1 MSSTRWQHMRLWPPD
16 FCAFGELFVIVFG
29 RSRSTLNLLPRRS
42 LGEGG
47 SSRSLSNALLHFLQ
61 GNESGLSSVDLPL
74 PLVENLLMPIR
85 HRHLIFELR
94 KRSPNSLHRSQL
106 FLYRHL
112 IQRQHSIHKPN
123 HPVTPCIAQS
133 FCLRASFI
141 NKRAMWRKRKQARW
155 FAEFDVGPCP
165 FHSLKFNNAFPQP
178 QQPFRF

>member
-123 HPVTPCIAQS
+123 HPVTPCIANRFVYVLPSLTKEQCGAKENERDGLLS
-133 FCLRASFI
+133 SMLDLVLFI
-141 NKRAMWRKRKQARW
+141 R
-155 FAEFDVGPCP
+155 
-165 FHSLKFNNAFPQP
+165 
-178 QQPFRF
+178 

>member
-74 PLVENLLMPIR
+74 PLVEIVLMPIG
-85 HRHLIFELR
+85 HRHLIFMLR
-94 KRSPNSLHRSQL
+94 KRSPDSLHRSQL

-112 IQRQHSIHKPN
+112 IQRQHSIHKPIIRSHSASRN
-123 HPVTPCIAQS
+123 RFCSRPHFSEHPQGIHNTALYAIASKS
-133 FCLRASFI
+133 FRT
-141 NKRAMWRKRKQARW
+141 RKR
-155 FAEFDVGPCP
+155 
-165 FHSLKFNNAFPQP
+165 
-178 QQPFRF
+178 FRKKSQFR